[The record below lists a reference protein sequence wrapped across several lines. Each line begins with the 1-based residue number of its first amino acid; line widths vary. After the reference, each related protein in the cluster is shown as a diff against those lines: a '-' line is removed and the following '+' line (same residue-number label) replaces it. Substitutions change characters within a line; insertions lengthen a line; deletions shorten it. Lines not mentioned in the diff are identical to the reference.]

1 MSKFHMN
8 RRQLIKA
15 TAATGL
21 FAPSLLSSRR
31 AYAAGGT
38 LRVGYVAPR
47 SGALSGISESD
58 GFVIDAIRD
67 SLGGKIDTAA
77 GSLDIE
83 IIEKD
88 TQSDPN
94 RAGDMASD
102 LIYQDE
108 VDLML
113 VGSTPDTTN
122 PVADLCELNGVP
134 CISNATPWQSWYF
147 GRSGT
152 PGEKSFTYTNHFF
165 WGSEDLLAV
174 YFGLWQG
181 LETNKVV
188 GALWPNDP
196 DGIAFAD
203 PQLGF
208 PPALKEA
215 GFTLVD
221 PGRYQNLKDDFS
233 AEINAFKK
241 AGVEIVT
248 GVMLPPDLA
257 TFMAQAKQMGFT
269 PKFVTVAKAAL
280 TPKGVASF
288 PDGLGENLSGEYY
301 WGPQFPYTSSLTGQS
316 AEELCAAYVAASG
329 NQWLQGTGYVH
340 ALFEAGIDTL
350 KRSADITPEDIVA
363 AMNSTDLD
371 TCVGHVKWGDF
382 AVAPNVAKTPVA
394 GGQWQVAE
402 DGSFDLVCTFN
413 EVAPEISTNGS
424 LTAKTW

>member
-1 MSKFHMN
+1 MTKLHMN

-15 TAATGL
+15 TAATAL
-21 FAPSLLSSRR
+21 FAPSILSARR
-31 AYAAGGT
+31 AHAAGGT
-38 LRVGYVAPR
+38 LRVGYISPR
-47 SGALSGISESD
+47 SGALSQISESD
-58 GFVIDAIRD
+58 GFVIDAIR
-67 SLGGKIDTAA
+67 SAMGSKIDTAA
-77 GSLDIE
+77 GSFDFE
-83 IIEKD
+83 IIDKD

-147 GRSGT
+147 GRGGV
-152 PGEKSFTYTNHFF
+152 PGEKTFTYTNHFF
-165 WGSEDLLAV
+165 WGSEDLLEV
-174 YFGLWQG
+174 YFGLWNG

-203 PQLGF
+203 AELGF
-208 PPALKEA
+208 PPALKDA

-233 AEINAFKK
+233 AEINAFKR

-257 TFMAQAKQMGFT
+257 TFMAQSKQMGFT

-288 PDGLGENLSGEYY
+288 PDGLGANLSGEYY
-301 WGPQFPYTSSLTGQS
+301 WGPQFPYTSSLTGQTT
-316 AEELCAAYVAASG
+316 EELCAAYAEATG

-340 ALFEAGIDTL
+340 SLFEAAIDTL
-350 KRSADITPEDIVA
+350 KRTTEVNPEAIVE
-363 AMNSTDLD
+363 AMNATDLD

-394 GGQWQVAE
+394 GGQWQLTEAGE
-402 DGSFDLVCTFN
+402 YELVCTFN
-413 EVAPEISTNGS
+413 DVAPEIATNGT
-424 LTAKTW
+424 LQEKVW

>member
-1 MSKFHMN
+1 MTKLTMN
-8 RRQLIKA
+8 RRQLIKS
-15 TAATGL
+15 TAAATL
-21 FAPSLLSSRR
+21 FVPSILSARR
-31 AYAAGGT
+31 AHAAGGT
-38 LRVGYVAPR
+38 LRVGYVSPR
-47 SGALSGISESD
+47 SGPLSQISESD
-58 GFVIDAIRD
+58 GFVLEAVRAA
-67 SLGGKIDTAA
+67 LGGSLETAS
-77 GSLDIE
+77 GVFDIE
-83 IIEKD
+83 IIDKD

-122 PVADLCELNGVP
+122 PVADLCELNGIP
-134 CISNATPWQSWYF
+134 CISAATPWQSWYF
-147 GRSGT
+147 GRGGT
-152 PGEKSFTYTNHFF
+152 PMEKSFTYTNHFF
-165 WGSEDLLAV
+165 WGAEDLLAV
-174 YFGLWQG
+174 YFGLWAG

-203 PQLGF
+203 PKLGF
-208 PPALKEA
+208 PPALKDA

-233 AEINAFKK
+233 AEINAFKS

-257 TFMAQAKQMGFT
+257 TFMAQAKQMGYT

-288 PDGLGENLSGEYY
+288 PDGLGANLSGEYY

-316 AEELCAAYVAASG
+316 TQALCDAYVAATG

-340 ALFEAGIDTL
+340 ALFEAAVDTL
-350 KRSADITPEDIVA
+350 KRATDINPDSIVE
-363 AMNSTDLD
+363 AMNATDLN
-371 TCVGHVKWGDF
+371 TCVGHLKWGDF
-382 AVAPNVAKTPVA
+382 VVAPNVAKTPVA
-394 GGQWQVAE
+394 GGQWQVQE
-402 DGSFDLVCTFN
+402 DGSYELVCTFN
-413 EVAPEISTNGS
+413 DVAPDIVTNGT
-424 LTAKTW
+424 LAPKVW